1 MNTIPH
7 TQFGL
12 GDDMNIRDLCAIL
25 GGGFFV
31 YTGVLHFTDTEW
43 FEPIVPAIF
52 GSAEFWVL
60 ASGAVEIVVGI
71 LLIIPSFRGIGGYA
85 SAALLICLYPANLYM
100 WIYSVELGDGAA
112 LSQTGNLVR
121 LVLQLSGIWVSLWI
135 AEFEFEKA
143 RKNLH

>member
-1 MNTIPH
+1 MYKR
-7 TQFGL
+7 Q
-12 GDDMNIRDLCAIL
+12 
-25 GGGFFV
+25 
-31 YTGVLHFTDTEW
+31 
-43 FEPIVPAIF
+43 
-52 GSAEFWVL
+52 
-60 ASGAVEIVVGI
+60 VVGI
-71 LLIIPSFRGIGGYA
+71 LLIIPSFRWIGGYA